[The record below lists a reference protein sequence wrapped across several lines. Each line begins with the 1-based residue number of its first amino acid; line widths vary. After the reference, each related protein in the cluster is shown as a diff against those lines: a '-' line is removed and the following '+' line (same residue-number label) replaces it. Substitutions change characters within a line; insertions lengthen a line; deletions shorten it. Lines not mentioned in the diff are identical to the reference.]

1 MNKEENLI
9 KDDEID
15 LGEVFKALFDYKF
28 QIIGVTFCFM
38 LLGVA
43 YSFMTTKWL
52 KTTAIVEVGHTFNNN
67 QKEYISDFS
76 EFRGDVLANGISI
89 FDKNETNFNN
99 LYVDNNLTDKGDNV
113 EKSLGRGFY
122 VISLVGVY
130 DDKSVQKINEILK
143 PIIMNNRKKLEYS
156 MMKKNMDLSI
166 LNKNINDTKDI
177 VLEDAI
183 SQIKT
188 INEEAPKID
197 NKIEQITKILVEKD
211 TKQLGSTY
219 TTQIGGSDYG
229 LSSLIQYRNNMITT
243 SLSNANKKLY
253 DTQMSL
259 ENLLNQKKYLEND
272 INEGFVDTK
281 IVSIATTPEK
291 NKNILIIAILSFVG
305 FFVSIFGVLV
315 WNAVRK
321 YKKI

>member
-1 MNKEENLI
+1 MNKEEILI
-9 KDDEID
+9 KNDEID
-15 LGEVFKALFDYKF
+15 LGKVFKTLFDYKF
-28 QIIGVTFCFM
+28 QIIGVTICFM
-38 LLGVA
+38 LLGIA
-43 YSFMTTKWL
+43 YSFMATKWL

-67 QKEYISDFS
+67 QKEYIIDFS
-76 EFRGDVLANGISI
+76 EFKGDVLANGMPI
-89 FDKNETNFNN
+89 FDKNETNFKN

-113 EKSLGRGFY
+113 EKSLGKGFY
-122 VISLVGVY
+122 VISLVGAD

-143 PIIMNNRKKLEYS
+143 PIIINNRKKLEYK

-291 NKNILIIAILSFVG
+291 NKNILIIAILTFIG
-305 FFVSIFGVLV
+305 LFVSIFGVLV
-315 WNAVRK
+315 WVAVKNRN
-321 YKKI
+321 

>member
-1 MNKEENLI
+1 MNKEEILI

-15 LGEVFKALFDYKF
+15 LSEVFRTLFDYKF
-28 QIIGVTFCFM
+28 QIIGVTICFM

-43 YSFMTTKWL
+43 YSFMATKWF

-67 QKEYISDFS
+67 KKEYISDFS
-76 EFRGDVLANGISI
+76 EFRGDVLANGMSI
-89 FDKNETNFNN
+89 FDKNETNFKN
-99 LYVDNNLTDKGDNV
+99 LYVDNNLTDKGDNI
-113 EKSLGRGFY
+113 EKSLGKGFY
-122 VISLVGVY
+122 AISLVGAY

-143 PIIMNNRKKLEYS
+143 PIIISNRKKLEYS
-156 MMKKNMDLSI
+156 MMKKNMDLNI

-177 VLEDAI
+177 VLEDAV

-259 ENLLNQKKYLEND
+259 ENLLNQKKYLEDD

-291 NKNILIIAILSFVG
+291 NKNILIIAILSFIG
-305 FFVSIFGVLV
+305 LFVSIFGVLIYNIV
-315 WNAVRK
+315 KNIK
-321 YKKI
+321 

>member
-1 MNKEENLI
+1 MNKEEILI

-15 LGEVFKALFDYKF
+15 LAKVFKTLYDYKL
-28 QIIGVTFCFM
+28 QIIAITICFM
-38 LLGVA
+38 LLGVLYA
-43 YSFMTTKWL
+43 FVSTKWF
-52 KTTAIVEVGHTFNNN
+52 KTTAIVEVGHHFTNNN
-67 QKEYISDFS
+67 EQYISNFS
-76 EFRGDVLANGISI
+76 EFRGDVLAYGMSI
-89 FDKNETNFNN
+89 FDKNETNFKN
-99 LYVDNNLTDKGDNV
+99 LYVDNNITDKGDNV

-122 VISLVGVY
+122 AISLVGAY

-143 PIIMNNRKKLEYS
+143 PIIISNRKKLEYS
-156 MMKKNMDLSI
+156 MMKKNMDLNI

-177 VLEDAI
+177 VLEDAV

-259 ENLLNQKKYLEND
+259 ENLLNQKKYLEDD

-291 NKNILIIAILSFVG
+291 NKNILIIAILSFIG
-305 FFVSIFGVLV
+305 LFVSIFGVLIYNIV
-315 WNAVRK
+315 KNIK
-321 YKKI
+321 

>member
-1 MNKEENLI
+1 MDKKEILI

-15 LGEVFKALFDYKF
+15 LVELFKTLFDYKF
-28 QIIGVTFCFM
+28 QIIGVTICFM

-43 YSFMTTKWL
+43 YSFMATKWL

-67 QKEYISDFS
+67 QKEYIIDFS
-76 EFRGDVLANGISI
+76 EFKGDVLANGMPI
-89 FDKNETNFNN
+89 FDKNETNFKN

-113 EKSLGRGFY
+113 EKSLGKGFY
-122 VISLVGVY
+122 VISLVGAD

-143 PIIMNNRKKLEYS
+143 PIIINNRKKLEYK

-291 NKNILIIAILSFVG
+291 NKNILIIAILTFIG
-305 FFVSIFGVLV
+305 LFVSIFGVLV
-315 WNAVRK
+315 WVAVKNRN
-321 YKKI
+321 